1 MSTRVNKTTVDGK
14 VFISGDHNEVVVS
27 TARETK
33 FALAEIKTKL
43 QSLSTKYEELT
54 RKLQVLDERIL
65 PQGKLD
71 TINKTTNNCFKKIKS
86 LEENLE
92 KKLDLVNKSNA
103 KLSLRIQEMSQTL
116 QSALDKQGI
125 YLSNKPFFMGLPAQQ
140 PQAGCW
146 ENTREACKSRAF
158 RRVTLFLSIC
168 VYSFLV
174 KVLRCNCK
182 IYFSKQTPS

>member
-1 MSTRVNKTTVDGK
+1 MFQAKSVYFPLFLTFVAVSQVVLSTRMNKTTADGK
-14 VFISGDHNEVVVS
+14 IFITGDHNEVVLS

-43 QSLSTKYEELT
+43 QSLSTKDEELT

-71 TINKTTNNCFKKIKS
+71 AMNETVNNCSKKIKS

-103 KLSLRIQEMSQTL
+103 DLSLQILMMSQKL
-116 QSALDKQGI
+116 QATLDKQGI
-125 YLSNKPFFMGLPAQQ
+125 HNIVNGLNR
-140 PQAGCW
+140 GVSVV
-146 ENTREACKSRAF
+146 RI
-158 RRVTLFLSIC
+158 V
-168 VYSFLV
+168 
-174 KVLRCNCK
+174 
-182 IYFSKQTPS
+182 